1 MSTNSPYRL
10 LVVIAS
16 TRPGRVGP
24 RIANW
29 FAACAAG
36 TFDVKIADLAEL
48 DLPLLDEPEYATTGV
63 YVHEH
68 TRRWSG
74 IVAAADAIV
83 FVMPEYNGGFT
94 APLKNALDY
103 LYDEW
108 RDKPVGFVGYGMS
121 SGGMRAVHMVKPV
134 LLALG
139 MLPVSSAVT
148 IRLREALDTNGQLV
162 VSPALVEA
170 AGELVTELARMT
182 PALAG
187 LRTEPA
193 AG

>member
-1 MSTNSPYRL
+1 MSTNFRL

-24 RIANW
+24 QVANW
-29 FAACAAG
+29 FAAYAAG
-36 TFDVKIADLAEL
+36 TFDVTIADLAEI
-48 DLPLLDEPEYATTGV
+48 DLPLLDEPEYAASGI

-68 TRRWSG
+68 TKRWSA
-74 IVAAADAIV
+74 IVADADAIV

-121 SGGMRAVHMVKPV
+121 SGGMRAVHMIKPV

-148 IRLREALDTNGQLV
+148 VRLREALDAQGQLV
-162 VSPALVEA
+162 AGPAMVEA
-170 AGELVTELARMT
+170 AAEMVAELARVT
-182 PALAG
+182 PVFAG
-187 LRTEPA
+187 LRREPA

>member
-1 MSTNSPYRL
+1 MSTNTPYRL

-24 RIANW
+24 RIASW
-29 FAACAAG
+29 FASYAA
-36 TFDVKIADLAEL
+36 TAFDVTVADLAEI
-48 DLPLLDEPEYATTGV
+48 DLPMLDEPEHAATGIYA
-63 YVHEH
+63 HEH
-68 TRRWSG
+68 TRRWSV
-74 IVAAADAIV
+74 IVADADAIV

-94 APLKNALDY
+94 APLKNALDF

-121 SGGMRAVHMVKPV
+121 SGGMRAVHMIKPV

-139 MLPVSSAVT
+139 MVPVSSAVT
-148 IRLREALDTNGQLV
+148 VRLREVVDGDGHLV
-162 VSPALVEA
+162 PHAAMAEA
-170 AGELVTELARMT
+170 AAELVADLARLA

-187 LRTEPA
+187 LRTQPA